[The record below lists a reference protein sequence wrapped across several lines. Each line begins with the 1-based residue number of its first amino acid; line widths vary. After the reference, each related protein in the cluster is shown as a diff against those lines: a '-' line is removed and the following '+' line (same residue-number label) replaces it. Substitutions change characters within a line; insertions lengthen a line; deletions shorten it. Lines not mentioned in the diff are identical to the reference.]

1 MRAEFK
7 LQGLDGVLHV
17 LQQLPPEVAAKR
29 GGPVLAALRKGA
41 KVIRD
46 QARINLDA
54 SIAAPGKTGV
64 TVATGFTGRHVVS
77 QRRPWREQ
85 GRGERVVVTV
95 RDKNHP
101 AGGRYKSGRRIR
113 TADLARY
120 FEYGS
125 VTQAPLPW
133 LVPAFKARAREAI
146 AVIER
151 ETWAAVQRA
160 VKKLARQRGGV
171 R

>member
-17 LQQLPPEVAAKR
+17 LQQLPPEVVSKR
-29 GGPVLAALRKGA
+29 GGPVRAALRKGA
-41 KVIRD
+41 KVIHT
-46 QARINLDA
+46 QALANLQATLDA
-54 SIAAPGKTGV
+54 EGD
-64 TVATGFTGRHVVS
+64 
-77 QRRPWREQ
+77 E
-85 GRGERVVVTV
+85 GERYSTGLLLKNLVVT
-95 RDKNHP
+95 RGKEP
-101 AGGRYKSGRRIR
+101 AGAKGERYLVRVRRKSYQRKGAAVTTLK
-113 TADLARY
+113 TAQIK
-120 FEYGS
+120 EYGS
-125 VTQAPLPW
+125 VKQPPAPW